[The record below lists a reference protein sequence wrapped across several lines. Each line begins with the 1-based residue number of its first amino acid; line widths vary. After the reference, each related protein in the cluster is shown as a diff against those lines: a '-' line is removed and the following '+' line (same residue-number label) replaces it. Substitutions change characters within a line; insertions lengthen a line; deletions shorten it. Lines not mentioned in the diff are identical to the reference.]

1 MNIFYISFLKIE
13 PGLFSIVNHA
23 FSLVF
28 RGLFLYKIIMEPE
41 KKSLKIKSRIGRTLF
56 PDILIEGLFSTGLF

>member
-23 FSLVF
+23 FSLV
-28 RGLFLYKIIMEPE
+28 RGLFSEDFFVYNHIGAR
-41 KKSLKIKSRIGRTLF
+41 KKVLQNKVSNW
-56 PDILIEGLFSTGLF
+56 